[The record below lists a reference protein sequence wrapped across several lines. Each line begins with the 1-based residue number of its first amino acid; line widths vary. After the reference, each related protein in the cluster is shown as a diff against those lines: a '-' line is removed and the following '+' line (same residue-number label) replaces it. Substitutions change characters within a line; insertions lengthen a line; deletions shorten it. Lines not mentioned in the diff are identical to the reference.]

1 MFLLVASFQVLADL
15 GYSETE
21 RCLDT
26 RHLTAILEE
35 EINQSQDIIRYH
47 AINHILELQNTD
59 S

>member
-1 MFLLVASFQVLADL
+1 MAFIQVLADL

-35 EINQSQDIIRYH
+35 EINQSQDIIRYQQ
-47 AINHILELQNTD
+47 IRGVLKYQ
-59 S
+59 

>member
-1 MFLLVASFQVLADL
+1 MQVLADL

-35 EINQSQDIIRYH
+35 EINQSQDIIRYPV
-47 AINHILELQNTD
+47 NHILDPQNTE
-59 S
+59 

>member
-1 MFLLVASFQVLADL
+1 MLADL

-35 EINQSQDIIRYH
+35 EINQSQDIIRYKQIRDAH
-47 AINHILELQNTD
+47 LASTI
-59 S
+59 